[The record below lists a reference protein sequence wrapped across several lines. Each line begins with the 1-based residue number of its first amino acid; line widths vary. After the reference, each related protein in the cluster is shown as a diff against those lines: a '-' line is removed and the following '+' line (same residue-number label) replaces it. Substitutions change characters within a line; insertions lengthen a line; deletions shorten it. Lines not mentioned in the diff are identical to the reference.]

1 MEQSLKKKRRLVG
14 QVVSDKMAKTVVV
27 EIQRV
32 KLPALYKKRMRVS
45 TRFKAHV
52 EQGAYKVGDK
62 VVIEEC
68 RPLSRDKRWKVVAR
82 A

>member
-1 MEQSLKKKRRLVG
+1 MEQSLKKKRRQVG

-27 EIQRV
+27 EVQRV
-32 KLPALYKKRMRVS
+32 KLHALYKKRMRVS

-52 EQGAYKVGDK
+52 EEGAYKVGDK

-68 RPLSRDKRWKVVAR
+68 RPLSRDKRWRVVAK